1 MPLDDILALEASLL
15 NLAITCYPEQLDYVD
30 EVFKFCGEV
39 LEEKK
44 YVLSHSSSIHSNHYL
59 SYSSSMQLLYIY
71 LFIHAYVFLCF
82 SILSGL
88 IKRNHPLS
96 NKSSVC

>member
-44 YVLSHSSSIHSNHYL
+44 YVFIHSSNHLSN
-59 SYSSSMQLLYIY
+59 SSSMQLLY
-71 LFIHAYVFLCF
+71 LFDITYCLFVCSFMLMSF
-82 SILSGL
+82 FVSLSYQG
-88 IKRNHPLS
+88 
-96 NKSSVC
+96 